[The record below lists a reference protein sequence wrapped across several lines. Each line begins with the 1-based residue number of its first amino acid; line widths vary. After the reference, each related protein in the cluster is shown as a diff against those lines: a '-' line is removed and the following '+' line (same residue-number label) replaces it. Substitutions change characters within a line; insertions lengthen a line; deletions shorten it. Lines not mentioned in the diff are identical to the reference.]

1 MKKFIIGMLV
11 SNKFGVLTRISGMFS
26 RRGFNIDSL
35 TVGVT
40 ENDNYSRMTVT
51 MTGDDYARDQMIKQ
65 LSKIQEVKEIKE
77 MLPDSSV
84 IRELIIL
91 KVSITNETRQNVMD
105 AVNVFRAKII
115 DFAANSICLEITGDT
130 GKLDAFIDLMKPY
143 GIIEMCRTGAVAM
156 ERGNVSLKA

>member
-11 SNKFGVLTRISGMFS
+11 SNKFGVLNRISGMFS

-40 ENDNYSRMTVT
+40 ENEDFSRMTVT

-77 MLPDSSV
+77 MPESSSMT
-84 IRELIIL
+84 RELIML
-91 KVSITNETRQNVMD
+91 KVATAAETRQEVMNAID
-105 AVNVFRAKII
+105 VFRAKII
-115 DFAANSICLEITGDT
+115 DFGQSSICMEITGET
-130 GKLDAFIDLMKPY
+130 GKLDAFIELMKPF

-156 ERGNVSLKA
+156 DRGKTSLKS